1 MPLALQLLILAVLIL
16 LNGAFALS
24 ELALV
29 SARRAMLTLMER
41 RGVRGAARA
50 RDLADHPQS
59 FLPASQFGIT
69 LIGILTGVFG
79 GQELAGQLARP
90 LARLPLLAAYANPL
104 ALACT
109 VLAIT
114 FLTLV
119 FGELVPK
126 QLALRHPERVASI
139 IAQPLAI
146 MARATTPVV
155 WLLGQT
161 TGLVLR
167 AFGPAG
173 DDRRA
178 MSEEELKAMLVEGAE
193 TGVLEHEERDIIER
207 VLRLAD
213 KPVRAIM
220 TPRTEVAWIDRTAP
234 RATIIAALRAAPHS
248 RFVVCDGAIDNVAG
262 IVQAKD
268 ILDRVLDG
276 KEFSLAAALRQPM
289 AIPDSVS
296 ALEALER
303 LKSDTLGI
311 AIVLDEYGSF
321 EGMVTAADVLEAM
334 VGDAEQPTLKGATAP
349 GEIFELDGLT
359 PVDETKARLHLPD
372 LPNPGSYHTLGG
384 LILALLQRPPR
395 KGDAIVFG
403 GWKFAVLQ
411 MDGRRVERVRVER
424 EGQLAQPAR
433 LSPTASATFIP
444 STPADKIPPA

>member
-1 MPLALQLLILAVLIL
+1 MRLALLLLILAVLIL
-16 LNGAFALS
+16 LNGAFSLS

-50 RDLADHPQS
+50 RYLADNPQS

-79 GQELAGQLARP
+79 GQQLAGRVAVP
-90 LARLPLLAAYANPL
+90 LAKLPGVAPYAGSL
-104 ALACT
+104 ALVLT
-109 VLAIT
+109 VLVIT

-126 QLALRHPERVASI
+126 QLALRHPERLASL
-139 IAQPLAI
+139 IAQPLSILAKV
-146 MARATTPVV
+146 TTPVV
-155 WLLGQT
+155 WLLGQAT
-161 TGLVLR
+161 RLVLS

-173 DDRRA
+173 ADRRA

-193 TGVLEHEERDIIER
+193 TGVLETEERDIIER

-220 TPRTEVAWIDRTAP
+220 TPRTEIAWIDRTAP
-234 RATIIAALRAAPHS
+234 RPITIAALRAAPHS
-248 RFVVCDGAIDNVAG
+248 RFVVCDGIIDNVAG

-268 ILDRVLDG
+268 ILDRVLEG
-276 KEFSLAAALRQPM
+276 KDFSLAAALRQPM

-303 LKSDTLGI
+303 MKSDALGI

-321 EGMVTAADVLEAM
+321 EGMVTAADVLEAI
-334 VGDAEQPTLKGATAP
+334 VGDAEDTAP
-349 GEIFELDGLT
+349 QGITEPGAAVFELDGLT

-372 LPNPGSYHTLGG
+372 LPDEGGYHTLGG

-403 GWKFAVLQ
+403 GWKFDVLA
-411 MDGRRVERVRVER
+411 MDGRRVERVRV
-424 EGQLAQPAR
+424 AR
-433 LSPTASATFIP
+433 DGLP
-444 STPADKIPPA
+444 

>member
-1 MPLALQLLILAVLIL
+1 MPLALQLFILAILIL
-16 LNGAFALS
+16 LNGVFALS

-41 RGVRGAARA
+41 RQVRGAARA
-50 RDLADHPQS
+50 RALADNPQAY
-59 FLPASQFGIT
+59 LPASQFGIT

-79 GQELAGQLARP
+79 GAQLGTRLAVP
-90 LARLPLLAAYANPL
+90 LGRIHWLGHYTNSL
-104 ALACT
+104 ALAIT
-109 VLAIT
+109 VLIIT

-126 QLALRHPERVASI
+126 QLALRHPERLAAIV
-139 IAQPLAI
+139 AQPLSI
-146 MARATTPVV
+146 LATVATPVV
-155 WLLGQT
+155 WLLGVST
-161 TGLVLR
+161 KLVLKL
-167 AFGPAG
+167 FGPPG

-193 TGVLEHEERDIIER
+193 TGVLENEERDIIER

-220 TPRTEVAWIDRTAP
+220 TPRTEIDWIDRTAS
-234 RATIIAALRAAPHS
+234 RSTIIATLRNAPHS
-248 RFVVCDGAIDNVAG
+248 RFVVCDGSIDNVAG

-276 KEFSLAAALRQPM
+276 KDFSLAAAIRQPM

-321 EGMVTAADVLEAM
+321 EGMITAADVLEAI
-334 VGDAEQPTLKGATAP
+334 VGDAEDPQQPKDGSTQADQTS
-349 GEIFELDGLT
+349 FEFDGLM

-372 LPNPGSYHTLGG
+372 LPNAGSYHTLGG

-395 KGDAIVFG
+395 KGDAIIFG
-403 GWKFAVLQ
+403 GWRFEVLA
-411 MDGRRVERVRVER
+411 MDGRRVDRVGVEKDRV
-424 EGQLAQPAR
+424 G
-433 LSPTASATFIP
+433 
-444 STPADKIPPA
+444 

>member
-1 MPLALQLLILAVLIL
+1 MTLALQLLILAILIL

-41 RGVRGAARA
+41 QGLRGAARA
-50 RDLADHPQS
+50 RLLADNPQS

-69 LIGILTGVFG
+69 LIGILIGVFG
-79 GQELAGQLARP
+79 GDQLATH
-90 LARLPLLAAYANPL
+90 LAPALAHAPLLAPYAKPL
-104 ALACT
+104 ALLLT
-109 VLAIT
+109 VLGIT
-114 FLTLV
+114 FFTLV

-126 QLALRHPERVASI
+126 QLALRHPERVAAA
-139 IAQPLAI
+139 IAQPLALLG
-146 MARATTPVV
+146 MAATPVV
-155 WLLGQT
+155 WLLGAT
-161 TGLVLR
+161 TTLVLR

-173 DDRRA
+173 EDRRA
-178 MSEEELKAMLVEGAE
+178 MSEEELKAMLAEGAE
-193 TGVLEHEERDIIER
+193 TGVLETEERDIIER

-220 TPRTEVAWIDRTAP
+220 TPRTEITWIDRTAP
-234 RATIIAALRAAPHS
+234 RAAIIATLRAAPHS

-276 KEFSLAAALRQPM
+276 KDFSLAAALRQPM

-303 LKSDTLGI
+303 LKSDQLGI

-321 EGMVTAADVLEAM
+321 EGMVTAADVLEAI
-334 VGDAEQPTLKGATAP
+334 VGDAADTGPKEGADSPEAD
-349 GEIFELDGLT
+349 FYELDGLT
-359 PVDETKARLHLPD
+359 PVDEIKARLHLPA
-372 LPNPGSYHTLGG
+372 LPAEGSYHTLGG

-403 GWKFAVLQ
+403 GWKFDVLA
-411 MDGRRVERVRVER
+411 MDGRRAERVRV
-424 EGQLAQPAR
+424 AR
-433 LSPTASATFIP
+433 DAT
-444 STPADKIPPA
+444 

>member
-1 MPLALQLLILAVLIL
+1 MTLALQLLILVVLIL

-41 RGVRGAARA
+41 QGLRGAARA
-50 RDLADHPQS
+50 RLLADNPQS

-69 LIGILTGVFG
+69 LIGILIGVFG
-79 GQELAGQLARP
+79 GDQLASYLQP
-90 LARLPLLAAYANPL
+90 ALARAPMVSHYAGPL
-104 ALACT
+104 ALT
-109 VLAIT
+109 LSVLVIT
-114 FLTLV
+114 FFTLV

-126 QLALRHPERVASI
+126 QLALRHPERVAAA
-139 IAQPLAI
+139 IARPLALLGI
-146 MARATTPVV
+146 AATPAV
-155 WLLGQT
+155 WLLGAAST
-161 TGLVLR
+161 LVLR

-173 DDRRA
+173 EDRRA

-193 TGVLEHEERDIIER
+193 TGVLETEERDIIER

-220 TPRTEVAWIDRTAP
+220 TPRTEITWIDRTAP
-234 RATIIAALRAAPHS
+234 RAAIIATVRAAPHS

-276 KEFSLAAALRQPM
+276 KDFSLAAALRQPM

-303 LKSDTLGI
+303 LKSDQLGI

-321 EGMVTAADVLEAM
+321 EGMVTAADVLEAI
-334 VGDAEQPTLKGATAP
+334 VGDADDTGPKEGADAQ
-349 GEIFELDGLT
+349 EADSYEFDGLT
-359 PVDETKARLHLPD
+359 PVDEIKARLHLPA
-372 LPNPGSYHTLGG
+372 LPAEGTYHTLGG
-384 LILALLQRPPR
+384 LVLALLQRPPR
-395 KGDAIVFG
+395 KGDALVFG
-403 GWKFAVLQ
+403 GWKFDVLA
-411 MDGRRVERVRVER
+411 MDGRRAERVRI
-424 EGQLAQPAR
+424 AR
-433 LSPTASATFIP
+433 DAS
-444 STPADKIPPA
+444 

>member
-1 MPLALQLLILAVLIL
+1 MHLAVQLLVLAILIL
-16 LNGAFALS
+16 LNGVFALS

-41 RGVRGAARA
+41 RGVRGAAKA
-50 RDLADHPQS
+50 RVLADNPQS
-59 FLPASQFGIT
+59 YLPASQFGIT

-79 GQELAGQLARP
+79 GAQLGAQLAGPIAHIPFLAP
-90 LARLPLLAAYANPL
+90 YAAPV
-104 ALACT
+104 ALGVT
-109 VLAIT
+109 VIGIT
-114 FLTLV
+114 FFSLV

-126 QLALRHPERVASI
+126 QLALRHPERLAVV
-139 IAQPLAI
+139 IAQPLSLLAKI
-146 MARATTPVV
+146 ATPVV
-155 WLLGQT
+155 WLLGQAT
-161 TGLVLR
+161 RLVLT

-173 DDRRA
+173 ADRRA

-193 TGVLEHEERDIIER
+193 TGVLETEERDIIER

-220 TPRTEVAWIDRTAP
+220 TPRTEIAWIDRTAP
-234 RATIIAALRAAPHS
+234 RPTIIAALRAAPHS
-248 RFVVCDGAIDNVAG
+248 RFVVCDGEIDNVAG

-276 KEFSLAAALRQPM
+276 KDFSLAAALRQPM

-303 LKSDTLGI
+303 LKSDMLGI

-321 EGMVTAADVLEAM
+321 EGMVTAADVLEAI
-334 VGDAEQPTLKGATAP
+334 VGDAEDAGPKEGAVPEAADV
-349 GEIFELDGLT
+349 FELDGLT

-372 LPNPGSYHTLGG
+372 LPSEGTYHTLGG

-395 KGDAIVFG
+395 EKDAIVFG
-403 GWKFAVLQ
+403 GWKFEVLL
-411 MDGRRVERVRVER
+411 MDGRRVERVRV
-424 EGQLAQPAR
+424 QKDV
-433 LSPTASATFIP
+433 SA
-444 STPADKIPPA
+444 

>member
-1 MPLALQLLILAVLIL
+1 MHLAFQLLILAVLIL

-41 RGVRGAARA
+41 RGMRGAAKARA
-50 RDLADHPQS
+50 LADNPQAY
-59 FLPASQFGIT
+59 LPASQFGIT

-79 GQELAGQLARP
+79 GAQLGGHLEAP
-90 LARLPLLAAYANPL
+90 LAKVPLLAPYAGPL
-104 ALACT
+104 GLGLT
-109 VLAIT
+109 VLGIT
-114 FLTLV
+114 FLSLI

-126 QLALRHPERVASI
+126 QLALRQPERLALIVARPLSI
-139 IAQPLAI
+139 LAVIAK
-146 MARATTPVV
+146 PVV
-155 WLLGQT
+155 WLLGQAT
-161 TGLVLR
+161 TLVLR

-173 DDRRA
+173 VDRRA

-193 TGVLEHEERDIIER
+193 TGVLEAEERDIIER

-220 TPRTEVAWIDRTAP
+220 TPRTEISWIDRTKP
-234 RATIIAALRAAPHS
+234 RAAIIASLRAAPHS

-276 KEFSLAAALRQPM
+276 KDFSLAASLRQPM

-303 LKSDTLGI
+303 LKADTLGI

-321 EGMVTAADVLEAM
+321 EGMITEADVLEAI
-334 VGDAEQPTLKGATAP
+334 VGDSEDAGPKEGAPEAVSDV
-349 GEIFELDGLT
+349 FELDGLM

-372 LPNPGSYHTLGG
+372 LPNEGSYHTLGG
-384 LILALLQRPPR
+384 LILALLMRPP
-395 KGDAIVFG
+395 KEGDAIVFG
-403 GWKFAVLQ
+403 GWKFEVLA

-424 EGQLAQPAR
+424 DGA
-433 LSPTASATFIP
+433 
-444 STPADKIPPA
+444 

>member
-1 MPLALQLLILAVLIL
+1 MHLALQLLVLAVLIL

-41 RGVRGAARA
+41 RGVRGAAKARA
-50 RDLADHPQS
+50 LADNPQAY
-59 FLPASQFGIT
+59 LPASQFGIT

-79 GQELAGQLARP
+79 GAQLGTHLAGPLSQVPFLAP
-90 LARLPLLAAYANPL
+90 YAVPL
-104 ALACT
+104 ALGIT
-109 VLAIT
+109 VILIT
-114 FLTLV
+114 FVSLI

-126 QLALRHPERVASI
+126 QLALRSPERLAVI
-139 IAQPLAI
+139 VAQPLSWLAVG
-146 MARATTPVV
+146 ASPVV
-155 WLLGQT
+155 WLLGKAT
-161 TGLVLR
+161 KLVLA
-167 AFGPAG
+167 AFGPPG
-173 DDRRA
+173 EDRRA

-193 TGVLEHEERDIIER
+193 TGVLETEERDIIER

-220 TPRTEVAWIDRTAP
+220 TPRTEIAWVDRTAARP
-234 RATIIAALRAAPHS
+234 TIIATLRAAPHS

-276 KEFSLAAALRQPM
+276 KDFSLAAALRQPM

-303 LKSDTLGI
+303 LKSDPLGI
-311 AIVLDEYGSF
+311 ALVLDEYGSF
-321 EGMVTAADVLEAM
+321 EGMVTAADVLEAI
-334 VGDAEQPTLKGATAP
+334 VGDAEDTGPAEGVPETA
-349 GEIFELDGLT
+349 EQSYEFDGLM

-372 LPNPGSYHTLGG
+372 LPNEGSYHTLGG
-384 LILALLQRPPR
+384 LILALLMRPPR

-403 GWKFAVLQ
+403 GWKFEVLA
-411 MDGRRVERVRVER
+411 MDGRRVDRVRVGR
-424 EGQLAQPAR
+424 E
-433 LSPTASATFIP
+433 AS
-444 STPADKIPPA
+444 

>member
-1 MPLALQLLILAVLIL
+1 MHLTLQLFILAILIL
-16 LNGAFALS
+16 LNGAFSLS

-50 RDLADHPQS
+50 RALADNPQS

-69 LIGILTGVFG
+69 LIGILTGVLG
-79 GQELAGQLARP
+79 GAQLADQLAGP
-90 LARLPLLAAYANPL
+90 LARVPMLAPYANPM
-104 ALACT
+104 ALVLT
-109 VLAIT
+109 VLVIT

-126 QLALRHPERVASI
+126 QLALRHPERVAAV
-139 IAQPLAI
+139 IAEPLAI
-146 MARATTPVV
+146 MAKATTPVV
-155 WLLGQT
+155 WLLGHAT
-161 TGLVLR
+161 TLVLQ

-173 DDRRA
+173 SDRRA

-193 TGVLEHEERDIIER
+193 TGVLETEERDIIER

-220 TPRTEVAWIDRTAP
+220 TPRTEIAWIDRTAP
-234 RATIIAALRAAPHS
+234 RPTIIAALRAAPHS

-262 IVQAKD
+262 VVQAKD

-303 LKSDTLGI
+303 LKADTLGI

-321 EGMVTAADVLEAM
+321 EGMVTAADVLEAI
-334 VGDAEQPTLKGATAP
+334 VGDAEDPTPKEGTAEPGA
-349 GEIFELDGLT
+349 EIFELDGLT
-359 PVDETKARLHLPD
+359 PVDETKARLYLPD
-372 LPNPGSYHTLGG
+372 LPSEGSYHTLGG

-403 GWKFAVLQ
+403 GWKFEVLV
-411 MDGRRVERVRVER
+411 MDGRRVERVRVGR
-424 EGQLAQPAR
+424 DR
-433 LSPTASATFIP
+433 SI
-444 STPADKIPPA
+444 

>member
-1 MPLALQLLILAVLIL
+1 MHLAFQLFILAVLIL

-41 RGVRGAARA
+41 RGMRGAAKARA
-50 RDLADHPQS
+50 LADNPQAY
-59 FLPASQFGIT
+59 LPASQFGIT

-79 GQELAGQLARP
+79 GAQLGEHLEAP
-90 LARLPLLAAYANPL
+90 LAKVPVIAPYAGPLGLGL
-104 ALACT
+104 T
-109 VLAIT
+109 VIGIT
-114 FLTLV
+114 FLSLI

-126 QLALRHPERVASI
+126 QLALRQPERLALIVARPLSI
-139 IAQPLAI
+139 LAVIA
-146 MARATTPVV
+146 TPVV
-155 WLLGQT
+155 WLLGQAT
-161 TGLVLR
+161 QLVLR

-173 DDRRA
+173 VDRRA

-193 TGVLEHEERDIIER
+193 TGVLEAEERDIIER

-220 TPRTEVAWIDRTAP
+220 TPRTEISWIDRTKP
-234 RATIIAALRAAPHS
+234 RAAIIASLRAAPHS

-276 KEFSLAAALRQPM
+276 KDFSLAAALRQPM

-303 LKSDTLGI
+303 LKADTLGI

-321 EGMVTAADVLEAM
+321 EGMVTAADVLEAI
-334 VGDAEQPTLKGATAP
+334 VGDSEDSSPKEGAAEAASDR
-349 GEIFELDGLT
+349 FELDGLMA
-359 PVDETKARLHLPD
+359 VDETKARLNLPD
-372 LPNPGSYHTLGG
+372 LPNEGSYHTLGG
-384 LILALLQRPPR
+384 LILALLMRPP
-395 KGDAIVFG
+395 KEGDAIVFG
-403 GWKFAVLQ
+403 GWKFEVLA

-424 EGQLAQPAR
+424 DGA
-433 LSPTASATFIP
+433 
-444 STPADKIPPA
+444 

>member
-1 MPLALQLLILAVLIL
+1 MHLAFQLLILAILIL
-16 LNGAFALS
+16 LNGAFAMS

-50 RDLADHPQS
+50 RALADNPQS

-79 GQELAGQLARP
+79 GQQLSGRLIGP
-90 LARLPLLAAYANPL
+90 LEQVPGLAAYAAPL
-104 ALACT
+104 ALGLT
-109 VLAIT
+109 VLVIT
-114 FLTLV
+114 FFSLV

-126 QLALRHPERVASI
+126 QLALRHPERVSTLVAR
-139 IAQPLAI
+139 PLQILAKVTI
-146 MARATTPVV
+146 PVV
-155 WLLGQT
+155 WLLGQAT
-161 TGLVLR
+161 RLVLL

-173 DDRRA
+173 ADRRA
-178 MSEEELKAMLVEGAE
+178 MSEDELKAMLVEGAE
-193 TGVLEHEERDIIER
+193 TGVLETEERDIIER

-220 TPRTEVAWIDRTAP
+220 TPRTEIAWIDRTAP

-248 RFVVCDGAIDNVAG
+248 RFVVCDRQIDNVAG
-262 IVQAKD
+262 VVQAKD

-276 KEFSLAAALRQPM
+276 KDFSLAAALRQPM

-311 AIVLDEYGSF
+311 ALVLDEYGSF
-321 EGMVTAADVLEAM
+321 EGMVTAADVLEAI
-334 VGDAEQPTLKGATAP
+334 VGDAEDAGPKEGAEFP
-349 GEIFELDGLT
+349 EDDEFELDGLT

-372 LPNPGSYHTLGG
+372 LPNQGSYHTLGG

-395 KGDAIVFG
+395 TGASRRAI
-403 GWKFAVLQ
+403 
-411 MDGRRVERVRVER
+411 R
-424 EGQLAQPAR
+424 PAR
-433 LSPTASATFIP
+433 CPAAAWRLPRRRRSQSPLRRGKLTHRCCERWLMYRPLHVSRR
-444 STPADKIPPA
+444 

>member
-1 MPLALQLLILAVLIL
+1 MPLALQLFILAILIL
-16 LNGAFALS
+16 LNGVFALS

-41 RGVRGAARA
+41 RGVRGAAKA
-50 RDLADHPQS
+50 RVLADNPQS
-59 FLPASQFGIT
+59 YLPASQFGIT

-79 GQELAGQLARP
+79 GAQLGQRLAVP
-90 LARLPLLAAYANPL
+90 LGKIPQIAPYAATL
-104 ALACT
+104 ALAVT
-109 VLAIT
+109 VIAIT

-126 QLALRHPERVASI
+126 QLALRNPERLAVLV
-139 IAQPLAI
+139 AQPLSWLAVLAKPI
-146 MARATTPVV
+146 I
-155 WLLGQT
+155 WLLGIST
-161 TGLVLR
+161 RGVLSL
-167 AFGPAG
+167 FGPPG
-173 DDRRA
+173 NDRRA

-193 TGVLEHEERDIIER
+193 TGVLEAEERDIIER

-220 TPRTEVAWIDRTAP
+220 TPRTEISWIDRTKP
-234 RATIIAALRAAPHS
+234 RAAIIASLRAAPHS

-276 KEFSLAAALRQPM
+276 KDFSLAASLRQPM

-303 LKSDTLGI
+303 LKADTLGI

-321 EGMVTAADVLEAM
+321 EGMITEADVLEAI
-334 VGDAEQPTLKGATAP
+334 VGDSEDSSPKEGTAEAASDR
-349 GEIFELDGLT
+349 FELDGLMA
-359 PVDETKARLHLPD
+359 VDETKARLNLPD
-372 LPNPGSYHTLGG
+372 LPNEGSYHTLGG
-384 LILALLQRPPR
+384 LILALLMRPP
-395 KGDAIVFG
+395 KEGDAIVFG
-403 GWKFAVLQ
+403 GWKFEVLA

-424 EGQLAQPAR
+424 DGA
-433 LSPTASATFIP
+433 
-444 STPADKIPPA
+444 